1 MGNFTPLNKL
11 NRTSLLVPL
20 ITTGL
25 ILSVP
30 PLEAEVVYGFNRARI
45 SSAAPTA
52 QTITTA
58 PMSADAT
65 IKEGE
70 SAKQDPSLTP
80 VKSFRFVAFGDYQGG
95 NEKILMNL
103 KAQTGKPTPSFYLNT
118 GDIQK
123 WPTNKTFANGFPYG
137 KLYPARGNNDGTE
150 FWKSINPCPKS
161 KLNRCSFS
169 YLNSHFVILDSSD
182 KIPLRSE
189 KPNCLKP
196 SNQTDWLDCDLK
208 KASKDTSIKNIFV
221 VLHEPPLTY
230 GGPGAHPGNS
240 TELSVFEPIFKE
252 NAKIKAVLSGHN
264 HFYQRLKQNG
274 INYFVIGGAG
284 APLYPLT
291 DKPPSSVQKQAKKY
305 HYAIFDV
312 SGSKVTVKVIGYDDK
327 TDKFAPIESAEL

>member
-1 MGNFTPLNKL
+1 MGNFTPLSKL
-11 NRTSLLVPL
+11 YPTFLLVPL

-25 ILSVP
+25 IISMP
-30 PLEAEVVYGFNRARI
+30 PLEAEVVYAVNRARI
-45 SSAAPTA
+45 SYATPTA
-52 QTITTA
+52 QTMATA

-70 SAKQDPSLTP
+70 STKQHPSLTP

-103 KAQTGKPTPSFYLNT
+103 QAQTGKPTASFYLNT

-123 WPTNKTFANGFPYG
+123 WPINTTFAQGFPYG

-150 FWKSINPCPKS
+150 FWNSINPYPKS
-161 KLNRCSFS
+161 KLNRYSFN
-169 YLNSHFVILDSSD
+169 YLNSHFIFLDSSD

-189 KPNCLKP
+189 KPNCLMP

-208 KASKDTSIKNIFV
+208 KTSKDPSINNIFV

-252 NAKIKAVLSGHN
+252 HAKIKAVLSGHN

-274 INYFVIGGAG
+274 INYLVIGGAG
-284 APLYPLT
+284 APLYSLM
-291 DKPPSSVQKQAKKY
+291 DKPPSSVKKQAAKY
-305 HYAIFDV
+305 HFAVFDV
-312 SGSKVTVKVIGYDDK
+312 SGNKVTMKVIGYDST
-327 TDKFAPIESAEL
+327 TDKFNPIETTQL